1 MELNNIKSQRI
12 RELARLRMSER
23 RKVQKDHASA
33 NQRRLDKELIDD
45 LLSDEESNESNGLFA
60 DNVELDSSN
69 ITSKRIAG
77 IHSDEGISH
86 RKSRS
91 VSETSDNFEIENED
105 RSDCENL
112 AENFYDCEE
121 RDDMLERS
129 IGSENDIWEA
139 SVAEEDF
146 SDFDDEIEAPEIDEL
161 REWSLQVPPLPHTR
175 VDGLLKI
182 LRKRL
187 LPTLPDCSKVF
198 LDTTNAEYKIQK
210 YVDSEFVYFGVAK
223 TLIKTV
229 NPYFHGTNI
238 LHLTN
243 PRQSPASFSRPIK
256 DLDDDGLEDEKKDL
270 KEIMIM
276 CCRQVRMIGHKID
289 RLKGQFVEM
298 KNEIT
303 HLRSAPHP
311 SQLIDG
317 FGTESEGD
325 EARDGFKLPCQT
337 LEELRAF
344 DKQLE
349 EDKSYR
355 KKICMKVHKCIN
367 KELSLSR
374 NLGVVLRKFL
384 TQQVGNKMTPLKKV
398 QGKELFK
405 NLKFYGCLIAV
416 FGLNFGSKKEPL
428 ERKTFNVALSGAL
441 NNSGDWDGGRSRR
454 AKRTKLKEPINPEY
468 GDAFMAEILAEN
480 EIVTNSRRDE
490 RNGD

>member
-1 MELNNIKSQRI
+1 MRKAPKHVEVDAIIVRSEINRKDQPEDAIVLGPSRDRRDGEQWLATPQMIHESSEALNISTQT
-12 RELARLRMSER
+12 LPMSSSISS
-23 RKVQKDHASA
+23 HFS
-33 NQRRLDKELIDD
+33 
-45 LLSDEESNESNGLFA
+45 LL
-60 DNVELDSSN
+60 
-69 ITSKRIAG
+69 TSPKP
-77 IHSDEGISH
+77 
-86 RKSRS
+86 
-91 VSETSDNFEIENED
+91 
-105 RSDCENL
+105 
-112 AENFYDCEE
+112 
-121 RDDMLERS
+121 
-129 IGSENDIWEA
+129 IGSSSPRSPLKDIGN
-139 SVAEEDF
+139 
-146 SDFDDEIEAPEIDEL
+146 
-161 REWSLQVPPLPHTR
+161 R
-175 VDGLLKI
+175 VTMRKLKSSGI
-182 LRKRL
+182 
-187 LPTLPDCSKVF
+187 
-198 LDTTNAEYKIQK
+198 N
-210 YVDSEFVYFGVAK
+210 
-223 TLIKTV
+223 
-229 NPYFHGTNI
+229 
-238 LHLTN
+238 LTK

-317 FGTESEGD
+317 FGIESEGD
-325 EARDGFKLPCQT
+325 EARDGFKLPCKT